1 MSRVKRSVHAR
12 KKRRATLDR
21 TKGYRG
27 QAKSSYK
34 RAKEAL
40 LKADSYS
47 YAHRRTRKRDFRR
60 LWIVRINA
68 AARLRASATRSSCT
82 ACARR
87 AWSST
92 ARCWRTWPFA
102 TPRPSDVLPRSPGRR
117 WRPDAEAEPQSHSP
131 GRPARRPFSFQTPKP
146 HRDHLPPQRAAQD
159 DPQAP
164 RAPLARAARPV
175 RRRGR
180 GPGGRRRG
188 GRLGARGAAPRRDR
202 RGARAARRGEHA
214 GIGHAA

>member
-1 MSRVKRSVHAR
+1 VSRVKRSVHAR

-68 AARLRASATRSSCT
+68 ACRMRGMRYSEFIHGLQLAMVGLDRKSLSEIAIHDPDTFTKLVEIARKSI
-82 ACARR
+82 
-87 AWSST
+87 
-92 ARCWRTWPFA
+92 P
-102 TPRPSDVLPRSPGRR
+102 
-117 WRPDAEAEPQSHSP
+117 EP
-131 GRPARRPFSFQTPKP
+131 KKEV
-146 HRDHLPPQRAAQD
+146 AAK
-159 DPQAP
+159 
-164 RAPLARAARPV
+164 
-175 RRRGR
+175 
-180 GPGGRRRG
+180 
-188 GRLGARGAAPRRDR
+188 
-202 RGARAARRGEHA
+202 
-214 GIGHAA
+214 